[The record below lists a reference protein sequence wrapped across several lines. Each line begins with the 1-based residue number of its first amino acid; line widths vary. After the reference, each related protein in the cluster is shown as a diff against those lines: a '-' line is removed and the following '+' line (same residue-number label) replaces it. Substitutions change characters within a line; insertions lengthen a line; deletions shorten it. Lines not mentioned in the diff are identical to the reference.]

1 MTTEFKTI
9 KIGEDDSYT
18 IRLLPTTVFLEI
30 QFEMDK
36 DGMTPFLIKKAI
48 TNGAAI
54 GSSEINSDR
63 YEKHFRGK
71 KAMQV
76 FELFQ
81 NIMDFNLD
89 PEGFDELGKSQEVAE
104 DSEDETP
111 VGKKP
116 KRASKD

>member
-36 DGMTPFLIKKAI
+36 EGMTPDLIKKAI
-48 TNGAAI
+48 TSGVAI
-54 GSSEINSDR
+54 GSAEVNSER

-71 KAMQV
+71 RAVQV

-81 NIMDFNLD
+81 NILEFNLD